1 QARMAAKKYFDV
13 MKMFLQMEKGSKNY
27 SSIVNTVDERMTN
40 HFGTLHGGCSATMVD
55 VITTGA
61 LVATPRGMPGRISEM
76 AARVAALRLAAAAS
90 RPSDAVNP
98 EHYRRMIRFFEMDSQ
113 DRNVTGIVRS
123 ARLTNVEQNRL
134 SAEFVVTPCKV
145 RISVDVRFLIFDLCR
160 STTSGLCLA
169 DARRR
174 W

>member
-1 QARMAAKKYFDV
+1 LHTKAFPAHAK
-13 MKMFLQMEKGSKNY
+13 
-27 SSIVNTVDERMTN
+27 
-40 HFGTLHGGCSATMVD
+40 
-55 VITTGA
+55 
-61 LVATPRGMPGRISEM
+61 M

-134 SAEFVVTPCKV
+134 SAEFVVTPCKIHHFGTLPGGCSATMVDCLTCAALIVATGRPAVSVNLNMSYMNPALLGTVV
-145 RISVDVRFLIFDLCR
+145 RIDAEVIKAGHSLAYTKAELIRVEDGAQIA
-160 STTSGLCLA
+160 SAKHTLA
-169 DARRR
+169 FNKRV
-174 W
+174 